1 MYGEAAF
8 GVCSEEAVPVNEQ
21 GTHFADLA
29 FRNDAERGQL
39 LPIDHLWV
47 CNASL
52 PSWPEVFQMRQFIPC
67 IYLCTDHARE
77 LGLSWETAS

>member
-1 MYGEAAF
+1 
-8 GVCSEEAVPVNEQ
+8 VCSEQSLHVSEQ
-21 GTHFADLA
+21 GTHFADLS
-29 FRNDAERGQL
+29 FSRDAERGEL

-52 PSWPEVFQMRQFIPC
+52 PSWPDVLAMRRSIPC

-77 LGLSWETAS
+77 LGLAW